1 MFSKYAE
8 CQSCGM
14 RVLATPLDMA
24 DHSEF
29 HRELQFQLLEKYNIN
44 FDVGQMI
51 NYRFME
57 DNNGCVS

>member
-1 MFSKYAE
+1 
-8 CQSCGM
+8 M